1 MKDTKTRILDA
12 AERLIMALGA
22 EKASLRKITDEAG
35 VNVAAINYHFGSKNN
50 MISAIM
56 ERFLAPL
63 STELHQSLDRVY
75 AGADN
80 GKPELEAV
88 IRAYLVPLLDFSLRY
103 PDHQTFFMQMYGYI
117 DDKNVFMQSIRG
129 LVEKDIKYYAGA
141 LLAALPD
148 LPEQTVL
155 LRLAFFRNTAFGIMQ
170 GDCIMEES
178 MGVLGL
184 DLDREEMIEEMV
196 VSVAAGFRAD
206 VKDKSSTI
214 LEEDT
219 HES

>member
-12 AERLIMALGA
+12 AESLIMALGP

-35 VNVAAINYHFGSKNN
+35 VNIAAINYHFGSKNN

-56 ERFLAPL
+56 ERYLTPL
-63 STELHQSLDRVY
+63 STELHQSLDQVY
-75 AGADN
+75 AGVDTEN
-80 GKPELEAV
+80 PELEAV
-88 IRAYLVPLLDFSLRY
+88 IRAYLVPLLDFSLKC
-103 PDHQTFFMQMYGYI
+103 PDHQNFFMQMYRYYN
-117 DDKNVFMQSIRG
+117 DRDVFMQSIRG

-141 LLAALPD
+141 FLAALPD
-148 LPEQTVL
+148 LPEKTVL

-178 MGVLGL
+178 LGVLGM
-184 DLDREEMIEEMV
+184 DIERGEMIEEMV
-196 VSVAAGFRAD
+196 TSVAAGFRAG
-206 VKDKSSTI
+206 VKDKSSII
-214 LEEDT
+214 LEEEK